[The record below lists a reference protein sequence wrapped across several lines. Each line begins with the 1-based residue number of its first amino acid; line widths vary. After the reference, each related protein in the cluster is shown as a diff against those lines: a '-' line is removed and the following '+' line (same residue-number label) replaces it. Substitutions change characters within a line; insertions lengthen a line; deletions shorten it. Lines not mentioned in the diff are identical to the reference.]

1 MRLNRLK
8 RQLKKVY
15 LKGFVVVVSPSP
27 LECFHYTEGSKT
39 CLARCSFINL
49 GMSCVPDQA
58 DAKSC
63 LESCMK

>member
-15 LKGFVVVVSPSP
+15 LKGFVVVVTPSP

-39 CLARCSFINL
+39 CLASESKVFLYKFGNVLCARSSRCKKL
-49 GMSCVPDQA
+49 P
-58 DAKSC
+58 
-63 LESCMK
+63 

>member
-27 LECFHYTEGSKT
+27 LECFYYTEGRQDLPCKW
-39 CLARCSFINL
+39 IQ
-49 GMSCVPDQA
+49 GVP
-58 DAKSC
+58 
-63 LESCMK
+63 L